1 MALLH
6 VSVLYMSVSN
16 RLTVP
21 SLPPYET
28 APLWHWGDGL
38 GAGEAAPGSSGSSH
52 VKDAA

>member
-6 VSVLYMSVSN
+6 VSVLSVYVSN

-21 SLPPYET
+21 PLSPYET

-38 GAGEAAPGSSGSSH
+38 GAGEAAPDSSGPSH